1 MYKKFVVGLIFIL
14 MAASSFAGELVDIGD
29 IGVGARTLGMGKAGV
44 GGLDDASS
52 IFTNP
57 AALSFNSNLN
67 IISMSG
73 SILSDVNYVLF
84 GLTEDFPLG
93 RYGIGYVNASV
104 GSIPITAIT
113 GTGSTQAVVQT
124 GTSDYGSSIIYF
136 TYGTKLST
144 ILRGKLDNVS
154 VGGTV
159 KYFMQ
164 GFSGG
169 GTSLQDA
176 VGTGMDADLGVIWEV
191 NSWAN
196 LGLTFVNFVPVSFG
210 GKFVWQRNSEEDSIP
225 MVTRVG
231 GKFRLLGE
239 SGWRDHL
246 HELNLLL
253 DYESGRGTNRPTLW
267 HTGLEYWPMD
277 ILALRLGIDQKP
289 KATSTGTGVDN
300 NLTGGVGFKYM
311 GFTFDYAYHQFGEL
325 AENATHFFSMGFVGQ
340 EEREK
345 IFERERNEGGA
356 VPLTTVASK
365 PALAAFNDIPAHFWA
380 RRPIEYLA
388 TLGIM
393 LGYPNKTFRPNQALT
408 RGELATLLVKAK
420 GFKVEKVTESSFW
433 DINSDSWV
441 APYVEVAVKRQYVKG
456 YPDGSFAPN
465 RRITRAEAATVFA
478 KFSGLFV
485 KSKVSQK
492 VFPDVAKNHWA
503 APAILVDKKAGLY
516 AYLSGKN
523 FGPKKDLTR
532 AEAAEIL
539 SKTPLVKKK
548 IKELISGD

>member
-1 MYKKFVVGLIFIL
+1 MYKKFVVGLTLVLI
-14 MAASSFAGELVDIGD
+14 ASSCLAGELVDIGD
-29 IGVGARTLGMGKAGV
+29 IGVGARTLGMGKASV
-44 GGLDDASS
+44 GGLNDASS

-73 SILSDVNYVLF
+73 SILSDVNYILF

-104 GSIPITAIT
+104 GGIPITAIT

-136 TYGTKLST
+136 TYGTKLSS

-169 GTSLQDA
+169 GTSMQDA

-196 LGLTFVNFVPVSFG
+196 LGLTLVNFMPMSYG
-210 GKFVWQRNSEEDSIP
+210 GKFVWQRNNEEDSIP

-231 GKFRLLGE
+231 GKFLLLGE
-239 SGWRDHL
+239 SGLKYHL
-246 HELNLLL
+246 HQLNLLL
-253 DYESGRGTNRPTLW
+253 DYESGRGTNRPSLW

-277 ILALRLGIDQKP
+277 ILAVRLGIDQKP

-300 NLTGGVGFKYM
+300 NLTGGVGFKYH

-325 AENATHFFSMGFVGQ
+325 AENATHFFSMGYVGQ
-340 EEREK
+340 EERK
-345 IFERERNEGGA
+345 KNYEREREKGMA

-365 PALAAFNDIPAHFWA
+365 PALAAFRDVPDNFWA
-380 RRPIEYLA
+380 KRPIEYLA

-393 LGYPNKTFRPNQALT
+393 SGYPDKTFRPNDSLS

-420 GFKVEKVTESSFW
+420 GFEVKMAKESTFW
-433 DINSDSWV
+433 DINRHSWV
-441 APYVEVAVKRQYVKG
+441 SPYVEVAVKRKYVKG

-465 RRITRAEAATVFA
+465 QKITRAEAATVFA

-485 KSKVSQK
+485 KPKASQK
-492 VFPDVAKNHWA
+492 VFPDVDKNHWA
-503 APAILVDKKAGLY
+503 APAILVGKKAGLY
-516 AYLSGKN
+516 AYLSGKD
-523 FGPKKDLTR
+523 FGPKKYLSR

-539 SKTPLVKKK
+539 SKTPMVKKK
-548 IKELISGD
+548 IKELISGE